1 MDRIFDSILSELAI
15 HLCGLVGQFFQNW
28 AYLVERTS
36 VEQHQV
42 SARVAD
48 WVGWAK
54 LCLGIFILNGR
65 LGESLA
71 SSDLKLDRAY
81 LYQIGAC

>member
-1 MDRIFDSILSELAI
+1 MRKESVLKGWIGACLRFSSGCLVASSVELGIFVCNLCLLAS
-15 HLCGLVGQFFQNW
+15 C
-28 AYLVERTS
+28 VERTS

-54 LCLGIFILNGR
+54 LCLGIFL
-65 LGESLA
+65 
-71 SSDLKLDRAY
+71 
-81 LYQIGAC
+81 